1 MKSLELV
8 ICISFRDLQ
17 TADGPGEIYS
27 SISLFFGLPLSLLTL
42 VNGQRNQYLNF
53 CLFFFLLF
61 PAGRA
66 DDTTSKQKKKKQTR
80 SYSSLA
86 GWVSITCVY
95 CRCEMFFWQLA
106 HVSTAKYTRTD
117 IPVPPSTNTKFKVS
131 TDFLQWNEVIAAKNS
146 IIIIR
151 ERIIPSFVPSFI
163 IFAVVYLFVTEW

>member
-8 ICISFRDLQ
+8 IYISFRDLQ

-53 CLFFFLLF
+53 CLFFFFFFFLLDVPTTR
-61 PAGRA
+61 PAN
-66 DDTTSKQKKKKQTR
+66 KKKKKQTR

-95 CRCEMFFWQLA
+95 C
-106 HVSTAKYTRTD
+106 
-117 IPVPPSTNTKFKVS
+117 
-131 TDFLQWNEVIAAKNS
+131 
-146 IIIIR
+146 
-151 ERIIPSFVPSFI
+151 
-163 IFAVVYLFVTEW
+163 LFVVKCFFDSWRTFLPQNIRGRIFQFPRRLTQNSKSQPIFYNEMR